1 MVVLEVMMLL
11 MVHIDFKQEL
21 IDKDIL
27 VENAVEKFDNT
38 VDKWKQTKD
47 KKIVY

>member
-11 MVHIDFKQEL
+11 MVNIDFKQEL

-27 VENAVEKFDNT
+27 VENAVEKFDNI

>member
-1 MVVLEVMMLL
+1 MVILEVMMLL
-11 MVHIDFKQEL
+11 MMNIDFKQEL

-27 VENAVEKFDNT
+27 VENAVEKFDNI

>member
-1 MVVLEVMMLL
+1 MVVLEVMMLI
-11 MVHIDFKQEL
+11 MMNIDFKQEL

-27 VENAVEKFDNT
+27 VENAVEKFDNI